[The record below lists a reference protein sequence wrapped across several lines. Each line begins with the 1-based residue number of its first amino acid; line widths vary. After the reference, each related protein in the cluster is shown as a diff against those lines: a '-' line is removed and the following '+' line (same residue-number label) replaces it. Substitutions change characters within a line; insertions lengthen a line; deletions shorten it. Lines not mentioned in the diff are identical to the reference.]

1 MRRHEDERRITR
13 FTETDAIRWRRTG
26 EQHQSWNRI
35 VRSAGRRANSA
46 AGSSAQQS
54 RFLFRCGDFCGHDVD
69 SVSRIDALPCVA
81 ANARENYFTD
91 AGSFGDFFANRRDI
105 HTPYARPASG
115 VVGFHH
121 TRACLGARH
130 FRRDLKNVAG
140 GVAPSETWDDSLSWH
155 RLVGINRDPA
165 DHAGNSVSRGLLAGS
180 RWRCLYHWRALFRER
195 TSALQPLHLAF
206 VRASRFEL
214 SFSRDSLLLRDLRG
228 AGAMLQSIKF
238 LVQRGR

>member
-1 MRRHEDERRITR
+1 MPRHEHERRIAR
-13 FTETDAIRWRRTG
+13 FTETNAIRWRRIG

-54 RFLFRCGDFCGHDVD
+54 RLLFRRGDFCGHDVD

-105 HTPYARPASG
+105 HAPYARPASG

-121 TRACLGARH
+121 TRACLGAGH
-130 FRRDLKNVAG
+130 FRRNLKSDARAVAS
-140 GVAPSETWDDSLSWH
+140 SETGNDALSWH
-155 RLVGINRDPA
+155 WVVGADRDSA
-165 DHAGNSVSRGLLAGS
+165 DHAGNSRPGTILAGG
-180 RWRCLYHWRALFRER
+180 RRRRLYDGCSLFRER
-195 TSALQPLHLAF
+195 TSALQSLHLAF
-206 VRASRFEL
+206 VCTARIEL
-214 SFSRDSLLLRDLRG
+214 SFSRDSLLLRDLR
-228 AGAMLQSIKF
+228 AENPF
-238 LVQRGR
+238 